1 MEKEIKYLFEYNLQ
15 FFAKEGPGG
24 EKTEDA
30 TSKKLNDA
38 REDGKVAKSKELT
51 SGVDLIILFVVL
63 KIFVGTLYTQFLEA
77 FQEFYK
83 KFNDVLNDCIGG
95 MSIKTSSVLLN
106 EAVLLI
112 VKIVLPVFL
121 IGFVAS
127 FVSNIVQV
135 RWKPTTKPMRPKFDK
150 MNPMSGFKRI
160 FSKDSIFELV
170 KSVAKI
176 TLILYIAYDSVKDHT
191 QELFVLY
198 DLPLRQAISLIGE
211 IVIDTGLRISI
222 FYFILGLVDYIYQY
236 RKFKEDMKMTKQEV
250 KDEFKNSE
258 GNPEIK
264 GRQKQKMREVSHR
277 RMMADIPKA
286 DVIITNPTHFA
297 VALQYDAEVS
307 SAPIVIAKGEDYLA
321 LKIKEAA
328 KEYKIEIVENKPLAR
343 MLYANVDIGGQVPP
357 ELYQAVAEVLAIVY
371 NKKHKN

>member
-1 MEKEIKYLFEYNLQ
+1 MEKEISFLMQYDLQ

-30 TSKKLNDA
+30 TSKKLKDA
-38 REDGKVAKSKELT
+38 RDDGKVAKSKELT

-77 FQEFYK
+77 FHEFYE
-83 KFNDVLNDCIGG
+83 KFNDILNECAGG
-95 MSIKTSSVLLN
+95 MSIKVSSVLLN
-106 EAVLLI
+106 EAVLMI
-112 VKIVLPVFL
+112 IKIVLPVFI
-121 IGFVAS
+121 IGFAAS
-127 FVSNIVQV
+127 FISNVIQV
-135 RWKPTTKPMRPKFDK
+135 RWKPTAKPMKPKFDK

-160 FSKDSIFELV
+160 FSKDSVFELI
-170 KSVAKI
+170 KSIAKI
-176 TLILYIAYDSVKDHT
+176 VLILFIAYDSVKDHA

-211 IVIDTGLRISI
+211 IVIDTGLKISI

-286 DVIITNPTHFA
+286 DVIITNPTHYA
-297 VALQYDAEVS
+297 VALQYDSDVA
-307 SAPIVIAKGEDYLA
+307 SAPIVLAKGEDYLA
-321 LKIKEAA
+321 LKIKEMA
-328 KEYKIEIVENKPLAR
+328 KEHRIEIVENKPLAR
-343 MLYANVDIGGQVPP
+343 MLYANVEIGGEVPP

-371 NKKHKN
+371 NKKHRI

>member
-1 MEKEIKYLFEYNLQ
+1 MEKEIRFLMQYDLQ
-15 FFAKEGPGG
+15 FFAKDGPGG

-63 KIFVGTLYTQFLEA
+63 KIFVGTIYTQFLEA
-77 FQEFYK
+77 FHEFYE
-83 KFNDVLNDCIGG
+83 KFNDILNDCAGG
-95 MSIKTSSVLLN
+95 MSIRVSSVLLN
-106 EAVLLI
+106 EAVLMI
-112 VKIVLPVFL
+112 IKIVLPVFI
-121 IGFVAS
+121 IGFAAS
-127 FVSNIVQV
+127 FISNIIQV

-150 MNPMSGFKRI
+150 MNPLSGFKRI
-160 FSKDSIFELV
+160 FSKDSVFELI
-170 KSVAKI
+170 KSIAKI
-176 TLILYIAYDSVKDHT
+176 VLILYIAYDSVKDHA

-211 IVIDTGLRISI
+211 IVIDTGLKISI

-286 DVIITNPTHFA
+286 DVIITNPTHYA
-297 VALQYDAEVS
+297 VALQYDAETLT
-307 SAPIVIAKGEDYLA
+307 APIVLAKGEDYLA
-321 LKIKEAA
+321 LKIKEMAR
-328 KEYKIEIVENKPLAR
+328 EHRIEIVENKPLAR
-343 MLYANVDIGGQVPP
+343 MLYANVEIGGEVPP

-371 NKKHKN
+371 NKKHRN

>member
-1 MEKEIKYLFEYNLQ
+1 MEKEISFLMQYDLQ

-30 TSKKLNDA
+30 TSKKLKDA

-77 FQEFYK
+77 FHEFYE
-83 KFNDVLNDCIGG
+83 KFNDILNECAGG
-95 MSIKTSSVLLN
+95 MSIKVSSVLLN
-106 EAVLLI
+106 EAVLMI
-112 VKIVLPVFL
+112 IKIVLPVFI
-121 IGFVAS
+121 IGFAAS
-127 FVSNIVQV
+127 FISNVIQV
-135 RWKPTTKPMRPKFDK
+135 RWKPTAKPMKPKFDK

-160 FSKDSIFELV
+160 FSKDSVFELI
-170 KSVAKI
+170 KSIAKI
-176 TLILYIAYDSVKDHT
+176 VLILFIAYDSVKDHA

-211 IVIDTGLRISI
+211 IVIDTGLKISI

-286 DVIITNPTHFA
+286 DVIITNPTHYA
-297 VALQYDAEVS
+297 VALQYDSDVA
-307 SAPIVIAKGEDYLA
+307 SAPIVLAKGEDYLA
-321 LKIKEAA
+321 LKIKEMA
-328 KEYKIEIVENKPLAR
+328 KEHRIEIVENKPLAR
-343 MLYANVDIGGQVPP
+343 MLYANVEIGGEVPP

-371 NKKHKN
+371 NKKHRI

>member
-106 EAVLLI
+106 EAVLMI

-160 FSKDSIFELV
+160 FSKDSVFELV

>member
-135 RWKPTTKPMRPKFDK
+135 HWKPTTKPMRPKFDK